1 MIRWEHRLSMN
12 RKMPSN
18 KIQCKLQFWQISRS
32 ISYLLDIW
40 TTLTVSETITKPET
54 TTTTLE
60 LTNRWRATR
69 AITIWLG
76 FNLLQ
81 WDNRKLDRSNLSKSS
96 WVAPSNSHRYRLAW
110 SQVQHLRLLMLW
122 KSVVGSQKVCK
133 RAQFCTFWT
142 VGKQAKGLLAKQ
154 RVLVFP
160 RLGTSKSH
168 SRWNLQSE
176 PKNVFDLMIFENW
189 IN

>member
-1 MIRWEHRLSMN
+1 MIRWGHRLSMN
-12 RKMPSN
+12 RKVPSN
-18 KIQCKLQFWQISRS
+18 ILQCKLQYCQTSRS
-32 ISYLLDIW
+32 ISYLQDIW
-40 TTLTVSETITKPET
+40 ATLTVSETITKPGT

-60 LTNRWRATR
+60 LTNQWKATR

-81 WDNRKLDRSNLSKSS
+81 WGNRKMDRSNLSKSS

-110 SQVQHLRLLMLW
+110 SQVQRLRLLMLW
-122 KSVVGSQKVCK
+122 KSVVESQRVCK
-133 RAQFCTFWT
+133 RAQSCTFWT

-160 RLGTSKSH
+160 RLGTSKFH
-168 SRWNLQSE
+168 SQWNLQLE
-176 PKNVFDLMIFENW
+176 PKNVFDHMIFEN
-189 IN
+189 